1 MSVLMNV
8 GIVMYFLIFMVS
20 MFYSL
25 NFHFR
30 KESRDERGKGIL
42 DTSYAFSY
50 PIIILGWLI
59 ITLTDIYVYPFS
71 LEGYKIAMMFLL
83 TGTNIIHSIILFSL
97 RKLS

>member
-8 GIVMYFLIFMVS
+8 GIVVYFLIFMAS

-25 NFHFR
+25 KFHFR

-42 DTSYAFSY
+42 DTSYAFAY

-59 ITLTDIYVYPFS
+59 ITLTDIYINPFS
-71 LEGYKIAMMFLL
+71 LEGYKIAIMILL
-83 TGTNIIHSIILFSL
+83 TGTNIIHAIILFSL